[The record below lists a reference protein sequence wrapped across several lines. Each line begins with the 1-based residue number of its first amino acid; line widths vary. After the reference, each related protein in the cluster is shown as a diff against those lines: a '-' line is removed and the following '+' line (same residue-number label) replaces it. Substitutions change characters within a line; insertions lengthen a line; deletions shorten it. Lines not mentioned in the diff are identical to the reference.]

1 MNEIVYH
8 NYTKSTNLPYI
19 VHFSYIVS
27 TFLKIALVNQN
38 SIIAAMLKVVDTLAQ
53 ALASQLGDQL
63 EAIYLFGSLAQGHY
77 IPGESD
83 VNLFVVLR
91 DHAAFPVMQQ
101 AFFPLW
107 REHQNDLKRAPFLAT
122 KRAFLRHL
130 QLNPLLAQ
138 QLVRDAQQLVGPP
151 EYLDRSVAAIEPH
164 EAYAYLLTEVMQASA
179 ALAPELLSRDT
190 AVTTL
195 ARLRRLARRLR
206 NEPLPE
212 GETAVQTFA
221 RIQHFLNPIIASLPA
236 TRKLA
241 GVVPKNTTSPLLP
254 GLQTTYNETGKTILV
269 FTELWPQKIIQT
281 DWSKLAARLPQRTT
295 GLELTT
301 VEQMSLSIMFDRPL
315 DLRFKKLQHTWGPN
329 FLAAFNPTTRQI
341 MRYSARVPSRIL
353 VDELPS
359 AYLTQESTEEVQN
372 KIIHDFQNKMLN
384 VQLEHEL
391 LVRYGLVERFK
402 PPTPVPGREAPAAQ
416 RVAALF
422 QHLEWWSD
430 FYVRQL

>member
-1 MNEIVYH
+1 
-8 NYTKSTNLPYI
+8 
-19 VHFSYIVS
+19 
-27 TFLKIALVNQN
+27 
-38 SIIAAMLKVVDTLAQ
+38 MLKVVDTLVQ
-53 ALASQLGDQL
+53 ALATELGDQL
-63 EAIYLFGSLAQGHY
+63 EAAYLFGSLAQGHY
-77 IPGESD
+77 VPGESD
-83 VNLFVVLR
+83 INLFVILR
-91 DHAAFPVMQQ
+91 DSTVFPAMQHAFY
-101 AFFPLW
+101 PLW
-107 REHQNDLKRAPFLAT
+107 QKHRGNLKRAPFLAT
-122 KRAFLRHL
+122 KEAFLRHL

-138 QLVRDAQQLVGPP
+138 QMVRDAQQLHGPD
-151 EYLDRSVAAIEPH
+151 EYLDRRAATIEPH
-164 EAYAYLLTEVMQASA
+164 EAYGYLVTEVMQASA
-179 ALAPELLSRDT
+179 ALAPELMKEEE
-190 AVTTL
+190 AATTL

-221 RIQHFLNPIIASLPA
+221 RIQHFLHPIITSLPA

-254 GLQTTYNETGKTILV
+254 GLQTIYHETGKTILV

-281 DWSKLAARLPQRTT
+281 DWSKLAARLPKRTT

-315 DLRFKKLQHTWGPN
+315 DLRFKKLQHAWGPN

-353 VDELPS
+353 IDELPHV
-359 AYLTQESTEEVQN
+359 YLTQEPTEEVQH

-402 PPTPVPGREAPAAQ
+402 PPTPVPGRETPAPQ
-416 RVAALF
+416 RIAALF
-422 QHLEWWSD
+422 QHLEWWAD
-430 FYVRQL
+430 FYARQL

>member
-1 MNEIVYH
+1 
-8 NYTKSTNLPYI
+8 
-19 VHFSYIVS
+19 
-27 TFLKIALVNQN
+27 
-38 SIIAAMLKVVDTLAQ
+38 MLTVVDTLVQ
-53 ALASQLGDQL
+53 ALAQQLGPQL
-63 EAIYLFGSLAQGHY
+63 EAVYLFGSLAQGHY

-83 VNLFVVLR
+83 INLFMVVSSS
-91 DHAAFPVMQQ
+91 AALPAMQK

-107 REHQNDLKRAPFLAT
+107 QQYQSDLKRAPFLAT
-122 KRAFLRHL
+122 QGAFLRHL

-151 EYLDRSVAAIEPH
+151 EYLDRRVATIEPH
-164 EAYAYLLTEVMQASA
+164 EAYAYLVTEAMQTSA
-179 ALAPELLSRDT
+179 AVAPELLADDT
-190 AVTTL
+190 AVTTQ

-236 TRKLA
+236 TQKVART
-241 GVVPKNTTSPLLP
+241 VPRDNTSPMLP
-254 GLQTTYNETGKTILV
+254 GLQTIYNEMGKTILV
-269 FTELWPQKIIQT
+269 FNELTPQKIIQT
-281 DWSKLAARLPQRTT
+281 DWSKLASRLPERTT

-315 DLRFKKLQHTWGPN
+315 DLRFKKMQHAWGPN

-353 VDELPS
+353 IDELPNV
-359 AYLTQESTEEVQN
+359 YLTREPTEEVQN

-384 VQLEHEL
+384 IQLEHEL
-391 LVRYGLVERFK
+391 LVRYGVVERFV
-402 PPTPVPGREAPAAQ
+402 PPSPVPGRETPSPE
-416 RVAALF
+416 RIMALF
-422 QHLEWWSD
+422 QHLEWWAD
-430 FYVRQL
+430 YYARQI